1 MKLYNTNST
10 RTNPIRLL
18 TLGYGGSYF
27 AAWNDGKFAYD
38 LVGCSKVLDEMLDR
52 LLEAESSGS
61 RSHGVTE
68 IEVRVCR
75 LRAKTTSP
83 DREFH
88 NQYISISP
96 FHPNRWILFFK
107 DGTYFCSLPST
118 WHVLCAPISAT
129 NSAFMKK
136 QYPDAEPLPSSTR
149 REIVSQLIQ
158 FVTEHILTAILTSP
172 STVPAT
178 TGDPNASSTGYVP
191 ETGASESM
199 FYSNVTDTGDLD
211 FGMGESVVA
220 AHGLA
225 GVTDVGASATSAS
238 NPDGG
243 SGVAHFS
250 GGDDGGGGGVAYTGG
265 DGGGGG
271 AIGGFGF

>member
-1 MKLYNTNST
+1 
-10 RTNPIRLL
+10 
-18 TLGYGGSYF
+18 
-27 AAWNDGKFAYD
+27 
-38 LVGCSKVLDEMLDR
+38 
-52 LLEAESSGS
+52 
-61 RSHGVTE
+61 
-68 IEVRVCR
+68 
-75 LRAKTTSP
+75 
-83 DREFH
+83 
-88 NQYISISP
+88 
-96 FHPNRWILFFK
+96 
-107 DGTYFCSLPST
+107 
-118 WHVLCAPISAT
+118 
-129 NSAFMKK
+129 MKK

-178 TGDPNASSTGYVP
+178 TGDPNASTTGYVP
-191 ETGASESM
+191 EMGASESM

-265 DGGGGG
+265 DGGGAG